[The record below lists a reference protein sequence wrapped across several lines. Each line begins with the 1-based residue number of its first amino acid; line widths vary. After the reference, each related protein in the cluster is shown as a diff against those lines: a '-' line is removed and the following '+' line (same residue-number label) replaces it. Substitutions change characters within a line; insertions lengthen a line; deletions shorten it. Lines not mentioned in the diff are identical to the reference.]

1 MGFKPSIQ
9 ADELH
14 TSVESSQTFQKP
26 QLLELLEPHEQ
37 IGVSMRC
44 LRWDKIPWGPY
55 LVLKNDI
62 WLYMTLNDFI

>member
-26 QLLELLEPHEQ
+26 QLLELLEPHETMEYPCA
-37 IGVSMRC
+37 V
-44 LRWDKIPWGPY
+44 
-55 LVLKNDI
+55 
-62 WLYMTLNDFI
+62 